1 MGWVFE
7 RDRLFEGN
15 EEYYGEDLGGA
26 GQGGDADESE
36 MAQEARA
43 EQSGTGEEEDEEER
57 AKRLHVVES
66 AEKDTTDTDG
76 AAK

>member
-1 MGWVFE
+1 MAE
-7 RDRLFEGN
+7 KAR
-15 EEYYGEDLGGA
+15 EEQ
-26 GQGGDADESE
+26 QGADE
-36 MAQEARA
+36 
-43 EQSGTGEEEDEEER
+43 EEEDEEER